1 MHLVRNIRL
10 LRKMNNYESIKHL
23 PSEIPAPR
31 QFLRYCFGFDRL
43 TPEEILDEEIS
54 FGYSAK
60 CVNLLSKVLGIQ
72 KKTVRGWGD
81 NPNFEDMP
89 QHART
94 TCGYAQVA
102 LSPEILKRIAIS
114 EYVAPRVT
122 ANQFI
127 SEMLLKGLSHSERL
141 KIVSSTKFRGQY
153 LTLLSE
159 TLTISKRTIYEW
171 GRDIELPKMPKY
183 HQHTLAYALAAYRR
197 RQQQNIAA

>member
-1 MHLVRNIRL
+1 
-10 LRKMNNYESIKHL
+10 MNN
-23 PSEIPAPR
+23 SEILKHSLKKDVEPR
-31 QFLRYCFGFDRL
+31 QFLRYCFGINKL
-43 TPEEILDEEIS
+43 CAEMILEEEIS

-60 CVNLLSKVLGIQ
+60 CVNLLSKILGIQ

-94 TCGYAQVA
+94 TCSYVQVA
-102 LSPEILKRIAIS
+102 LSSEILKRIASS

-127 SEMLLKGLSHSERL
+127 NEMLLKGLSHTERL

-171 GRDIELPKMPKY
+171 GGDIELPKMPLY
-183 HQHTLAYALAAYRR
+183 HQHTLAYALAAYRKK
-197 RQQQNIAA
+197 QQQTIVKQSAA

>member
-1 MHLVRNIRL
+1 
-10 LRKMNNYESIKHL
+10 MNNSEVLKHSL
-23 PSEIPAPR
+23 LKDVEPR
-31 QFLRYCFGFDRL
+31 QFLRYCFGINKL
-43 TPEEILDEEIS
+43 CAEMILEEEIS

-94 TCGYAQVA
+94 TCGYIQAA
-102 LSPEILKRIAIS
+102 LSPEILKRIASS
-114 EYVAPRVT
+114 EYVASRVT

-127 SEMLLKGLSHSERL
+127 NEMLLKGSSHSQRL

-171 GRDIELPKMPKY
+171 GRDIELPKMPIY
-183 HQHTLAYALAAYRR
+183 HQHTLAYALAAYRKK
-197 RQQQNIAA
+197 QKQSIAA